1 MNKIKRKKT
10 CSLCFVKVFKFRENK
25 FKIVQKKILG
35 NKNNI
40 NKKRRFL
47 GKATGHNDPYM
58 ISMGG
63 QMPKIGGN

>member
-10 CSLCFVKVFKFRENK
+10 CSLCFVKVFKCRE
-25 FKIVQKKILG
+25 IIPG
-35 NKNNI
+35 NKNN

-47 GKATGHNDPYM
+47 GNATGHNDHYM